1 MSQQNILELAKQGDA
16 QAIASLMNRQLQ
28 PKGITAKATV
38 DNSCLQIMLLSDETL
53 NQQALVE
60 FIRKGLTGLK
70 IISIG
75 KVKIFAKKIGED
87 FPAWSQDL
95 IMRNGSQ
102 FEIVTQIKTSQESL
116 KEQAKL
122 GDTNAIS
129 SLLNQSLKS
138 KKVTV
143 KTSLKGDSLNV
154 MLESD
159 DIPNEACV
167 TLVRREVVMLK
178 STLINKIH
186 IYAKQ
191 HSSDFPA
198 WSKEINLSE
207 QSYSTQPIA
216 TSSKSNS
223 NNISIT
229 INDKTINLNDIESLQ
244 IVKALVIAGAVLL
257 AIGVFCPIIS
267 APIIGTLNYF
277 HNGNGDGV
285 ILLIL
290 SAISIFLVLKHE
302 FRYLWWTGFASLGVT
317 ILGFLGFQ
325 WKLSEIKS
333 SMESELQGNPFRG
346 LADATVN
353 SIQLQWGWLVIL
365 LGIGLIL
372 AGVYFYERQN
382 INKSGYVNY
391 LLDLVNFRKSKK
403 AYFFAGLV
411 VIGLILPKVFVGIKA
426 QAEYREVASKAK
438 QSEAKTLIGSINRGQ
453 QVILLEKDRFSNSI
467 TELELGIASETD
479 NYNYNITK
487 ADTSS
492 AIATATAKGNG
503 MKSYTGAVFMVKD
516 SEYDFDTTKAVICE
530 TNSASKTP
538 PDNPQLV
545 GEDIQ
550 CAKGSKKLD

>member
-1 MSQQNILELAKQGDA
+1 MEPGFNY
-16 QAIASLMNRQLQ
+16 
-28 PKGITAKATV
+28 
-38 DNSCLQIMLLSDETL
+38 
-53 NQQALVE
+53 
-60 FIRKGLTGLK
+60 
-70 IISIG
+70 
-75 KVKIFAKKIGED
+75 
-87 FPAWSQDL
+87 
-95 IMRNGSQ
+95 NGNQ
-102 FEIVTQIKTSQESL
+102 FEIVTQTQKLKEDL

-122 GDTNAIS
+122 GNTNAIS
-129 SLLNQSLKS
+129 LLLNKSLQSKN
-138 KKVTV
+138 VTV

-198 WSKEINLSE
+198 WSKEINLFE

-229 INDKTINLNDIESLQ
+229 INDKTINLNNIESLQ
-244 IVKALVIAGAVLL
+244 IAKALVIAGAVLL

-302 FRYLWWTGFASLGVT
+302 FRYLWWTGLASLGVT

-333 SMESELQGNPFRG
+333 SMESELEGNPFRG

-353 SIQLQWGWLVIL
+353 SIQLQWGWVVIL

-372 AGVYFYERQN
+372 GGVYFYERQN
-382 INKSGYVNY
+382 INKSGYVTY
-391 LLDLVNFRKSKK
+391 LLDLINFRKSKK
-403 AYFFAGLV
+403 AYLFAGLV
-411 VIGLILPKVFVGIKA
+411 LVGLILPKVFTGLKA
-426 QAEYREVASKAK
+426 QAEYRAAVSEAS
-438 QSEAKTLIGSINRGQ
+438 QSEAKLNIGSINRGQ
-453 QVILLEKDRFSNSI
+453 QVMQLEKDRFSTSI
-467 TELELGIASETD
+467 TELELGISSETD
-479 NYNYNITK
+479 NYSYNITE
-487 ADTSS
+487 AGTSS
-492 AIATATAKGNG
+492 AITTATAKENG
-503 MKSYTGAVFMVKD
+503 MKSYTGAVFMLKD

-538 PDNPQLV
+538 PGNPQLL

-550 CAKGSKKLD
+550 CAKGSKKLN